1 MTKYSAPQNRTQTS
15 SQVSP
20 RPNERHVFSVSELNL
35 FAKNLLENTLPS
47 LWLEGEISN
56 LAQPRSGHIYL
67 TLKDDNAQVRAA
79 MFKGRNMRLRFRPAN
94 GQQVLVK
101 GRLSLYT
108 PRGDYQL
115 IIDEMEEAGLGALQ
129 RAYEQLK
136 HKLQQEGLFDDHQKQ
151 PLPSHP
157 SAIGIITS
165 STGAAIHDIT
175 SVLARRF
182 PLLPITVYPA
192 AVQGKEA
199 PQQLINAI
207 QTANRRKECD
217 VLIVGRGGGSL
228 EDLWSFNDEQLARVI
243 ASSKIPIVSAVG
255 HQVDFTIADFVAD
268 MRAPTPSAAAEMLSQ
283 DQDELYGTFAGY
295 QHWLT
300 DKIEQVIHQHQQ
312 SLSWLEKQLIHPGKR
327 LEEHSQRLDDL
338 ENRLLLQIKQSL
350 SLRTAEVATLSAQL
364 LAQTPSHHIEQLS
377 QRIQSLQQ
385 RSLIACKQALKDAE
399 RSLAHAAQRL
409 DTVSPLAT
417 LSRGYS
423 ITKNKKGKL
432 LRDTSTAKVGDIIT
446 TELGKGSLSSEI
458 IQIDAS

>member
-1 MTKYSAPQNRTQTS
+1 MIKNTITQNMPAQT
-15 SQVSP
+15 
-20 RPNERHVFSVSELNL
+20 NERHVFSVSELNL

-79 MFKGRNMRLRFRPAN
+79 MFKGRNMRLRFRPSN

-129 RAYEQLK
+129 RAFEQLK
-136 HKLQQEGLFDDHQKQ
+136 QSLHQEGLFEDSNKQ

-157 SAIGIITS
+157 TSIGVITS
-165 STGAAIHDIT
+165 PTGAAVHDIT

-182 PLLPITVYPA
+182 PLLPVTIYPV
-192 AVQGKEA
+192 AVQGNEA
-199 PQQLINAI
+199 PKQLINALA
-207 QTANRRKECD
+207 TANRRKDCD
-217 VLIVGRGGGSL
+217 ILIIGRGGGSL
-228 EDLWSFNDEQLARVI
+228 EDLWAFNDEQLARAI
-243 ASSKIPIVSAVG
+243 FASKIPVVSAVG

-283 DQDELYGTFAGY
+283 DQDELYGTLSGY
-295 QHWLT
+295 QHWFQ
-300 DKIEQVIHQHQQ
+300 DKIDQIISDHQQ
-312 SLSWLEKQLIHPGKR
+312 SLDWLEKQLVHPGKR

-338 ENRLLLQIKQSL
+338 GNRLLLQIAQSL
-350 SLRTAEVATLSAQL
+350 NLHKAEVATLSAQL
-364 LAQTPSHHIEQLS
+364 HAQTPNHRITQLA

-385 RSLIACKQALKDAE
+385 RSQRACKQALKDGQTT
-399 RSLAHAAQRL
+399 LVHTVHRL
-409 DTVSPLAT
+409 ETVSPLAT

-423 ITKNKKGKL
+423 MTKDKKGSL
-432 LRDTSTAKVGDIIT
+432 IRTSSTIDIGDTIT
-446 TELGKGSLSSEI
+446 TQLGKGTLFSQVTKVE
-458 IQIDAS
+458 